1 MTEGPEASMKTHR
14 PHAPWAMR
22 LLLVASLMLP
32 FAFASLFAWQDYRRA
47 NAEAEVRVER
57 MLAVAHE
64 HALKVVETNALVL
77 DSIAGLMQGMSWPE
91 IRVDIGRIHAG
102 LLALEERIEQLRLLH
117 IVQPDGTLFA
127 ISSSWPTPAVSL
139 VSRDYFARHRE
150 GLNRLYFGQ
159 PVVGRTSG
167 IRAFT
172 MSRPRLDAQGR
183 FDGVVLGSVLP
194 SYFQHHWATMAGS
207 GGGQFTLFRPDGVVL
222 AQYPEAVDGS
232 DGFPARAT
240 LLDHAQGTDQMAHLH
255 LADGNGATWLA
266 GFRRVG
272 SEQLLVSYAL
282 PRSAILAS
290 WQRQAAVT
298 FLLAALVALALGL
311 MLWLAWQRWSAEQVA
326 LARLARTAEALR
338 DQIEKREA
346 AEDNLRQAQRL
357 EAVGRLTGGIA
368 HDFNNLLTAILGTVH
383 LLERHLGASAD
394 DRARRLLTAAR
405 DAVARGAKLN
415 ASLLAFA
422 RRQPLKREALDANA
436 LVAGFEPLLQRALG
450 ELVTLR
456 LSLATQLPACQA
468 DAAQLE
474 AALLNLAINAR
485 DAMPQGG
492 EVEIITRTA
501 WLSETDLGNNED
513 ANPGPYAEIIIA
525 DTGSGMPAEVM
536 SRAFEPF
543 FTTKGPGQG
552 TGLGLSQVFGF
563 MRQLGGHVAL
573 RSQPGRGTSVSLFL
587 PLMAGVA
594 PSQVQPRVPSSRAA
608 VVAVASATV
617 LVAEDDNQ
625 VREVAAE
632 LLRDAGF
639 RVLAASDGRQA
650 LALLERGE
658 AVDVLFT
665 DVVMPGGLSGV
676 ELGRRARALRPE
688 IGVLLASG
696 YAAQALGGDAPEF
709 ELLAKPYDRDVVVR
723 RISAMVRQARRGA
736 A

>member
-1 MTEGPEASMKTHR
+1 MTDGQETPVAIHR
-14 PHAPWAMR
+14 PKAPWAMR
-22 LLLVASLMLP
+22 VLLVASLMLP
-32 FAFASLFAWQDYRRA
+32 FAFASLFAWQDYRRG
-47 NAEAEVRVER
+47 NAEAEARVER
-57 MLAVAHE
+57 MLAVAQE

-77 DSIAGLMQGMSWPE
+77 DSIAALMQGMSWPE
-91 IRVDIGRIHAG
+91 IRVDVARIHAG

-117 IVQPDGTLFA
+117 IVQPNGALFV
-127 ISSSWPTPAVSL
+127 ISSNWPTPMVDLS
-139 VSRDYFARHRE
+139 SRDYFQRHRD
-150 GLNRLYFGQ
+150 GLNRLYFGE
-159 PVVGRTSG
+159 PLVGRTSG

-172 MSRPRLDAQGR
+172 MSRARLDIHGR

-194 SYFQHHWATMAGS
+194 SYFQQHWATMAGS
-207 GGGQFTLFRPDGVVL
+207 GGGHFTLYRPDGIVL
-222 AQYPEAVDGS
+222 AQYPEAVDGN
-232 DGFPARAT
+232 DGFPVRASLLEYARGA
-240 LLDHAQGTDQMAHLH
+240 DQMSHMHLP
-255 LADGNGATWLA
+255 DGNGEEWLA
-266 GFRRVG
+266 SFRRVG
-272 SEQLLVSYAL
+272 NEQLFVSYAV
-282 PRSAILAS
+282 PRSAILAA
-290 WQRQAAVT
+290 WKRQAAVT

-311 MLWLAWQRWSAEQVA
+311 MLWLAWQRWAAEQVA
-326 LARLARTAEALR
+326 LTRLARTAEALR

-394 DRARRLLTAAR
+394 DRSRRLLTAAR
-405 DAVARGAKLN
+405 DAVAHGAKLN

-436 LVAGFEPLLQRALG
+436 LVSGFEPLIQRALG
-450 ELVTLR
+450 ELVTLKLR
-456 LSLATQLPACQA
+456 LAPQLLACQA

-485 DAMPQGG
+485 DAMPEGG

-513 ANPGPYAEIIIA
+513 AHPGPYAEIVIA
-525 DTGSGMPAEVM
+525 DTGAGMPAEVM
-536 SRAFEPF
+536 NRAFEPF

-563 MRQLGGHVAL
+563 MRQLGGHVAI
-573 RSQPGRGTSVSLFL
+573 RSQPGRGTMVSLFL

-594 PSQVQPRVPSSRAA
+594 PSLPQPRPGNSRAA

-632 LLRDAGF
+632 MLRDAGF

-650 LALLERGE
+650 LALLVRGE

-676 ELGRRARALRPE
+676 ELARRARALRPE
-688 IGVLLASG
+688 IGVILASG
-696 YAAQALGGDAPEF
+696 YAAEALGGDAPEF
-709 ELLAKPYDRDVVVR
+709 ELLAKPYDRDLVVR